1 MRTVL
6 LSTDLYHRHADPNDH
21 WNLATMFALARKGW
35 VKLDG
40 ILCDDDRALRD
51 DGSYFH
57 FGDPAVQAVAQ
68 MNYLCGMAVPVA
80 VGSRRRVRGEDDL
93 HAALAGPRSAYA
105 TLVLE
110 TLQRA
115 TGPVDI
121 HVCGSCKDVLVALR
135 TAPDLF
141 ERRARLFLNAG
152 TWAAQEPLEYNVSLE
167 PWAYSQLFRAPCE
180 VLWAPCF
187 DVLRPGG
194 PYDCSARANYY
205 LVRQREI
212 VPALSRAM
220 KNYLNYMMGPVL
232 DQGWLSYLRGPVD
245 EPLLASWIDADR
257 EMWSTPGYLVSAG
270 KDVTAEGEIVD
281 AGAPDA
287 LFRYRP
293 VRVDCAPDGRIAWE
307 DCAESRVRMF
317 VNAGPDAY
325 QAAMPRALRMLLASL
340 PDVPPGMDEETKT
353 K

>member
-135 TAPDLF
+135 AAPELF
-141 ERRARLFLNAG
+141 ERKARIFLNAG

-180 VLWAPCF
+180 VCWAPCF

-194 PYDCSARANYY
+194 PYACSARANYY

-212 VPALSRAM
+212 VPALSDAV
-220 KNYLNYMMGPVL
+220 KNYLDFMMGPVF

-245 EPLLASWIDADR
+245 EALLASWTGDDR
-257 EMWSTPGYLVSAG
+257 EMWSTPGFLVSAG
-270 KDVTAEGEIVD
+270 LGV
-281 AGAPDA
+281 APDGSLQDA
-287 LFRYRP
+287 AAPGGIFRYRP

-307 DCAESRVRMF
+307 DCAESNVLMF
-317 VNAGPDAY
+317 ENAGPDVY
-325 QAAMPRALRMLLASL
+325 QAAMPRALRTILASL
-340 PDVPPGMDEETKT
+340 PDSPRP
-353 K
+353 